1 MGLGAAKIYI
11 MKKFF
16 VSLVMLLSTSVVSLF
31 AQSSLIATLSHESEV
46 TVFYG
51 SDALKEAYAKAVGG
65 DVITLS
71 SGSFSAINISKAIT
85 LRGAG
90 MAMDTVNNI
99 MPTILNGDFTIS
111 ESDSIHNLT
120 LEGLYHNHTM
130 KYSGTIESAQFI
142 RCRFNIITGSS
153 SNKLSNCSFLNCRIS
168 QEFYCLGYGNMF
180 YNSIVEDISFSWLNN
195 FGSWNGCLGSGSFY
209 NCVINIDLRN
219 PSTMYPGSSSFE
231 NCILI
236 YDASTVILPKGTS
249 AYNCLVVGTTND
261 IFSDVPNNTNKV
273 VSLYS
278 DVFKTYKTMASIA
291 GNDDETFELTD
302 AAKTKYLGLDGTQ
315 VGIYGGA
322 IPYTT
327 SVAIPKITKCN
338 VAAKSTVD
346 GMLSVDIEVSAE

>member
-1 MGLGAAKIYI
+1 

-16 VSLVMLLSTSVVSLF
+16 VSLVMLLGTSAASLF
-31 AQSSLIATLSHESEV
+31 AQSSLIATLSHDGEV

-51 SDALKEAYAKAVGG
+51 ADALKESYAKAVGG

-71 SGSFSAINISKAIT
+71 SGTFNAINIEKAIT

-111 ESDSIHNLT
+111 ETDSIHNLT

-142 RCRFNIITGSS
+142 RCRLNTIYIASASS
-153 SNKLSNCSFLNCRIS
+153 YNSERLSNCSFLNCRIS
-168 QEFYCLGYGNMF
+168 QEFCCLGYGNMF
-180 YNSIVEDISFSWLNN
+180 YNSIIEDIYFYYKYIS
-195 FGSWNGCLGSGSFY
+195 GKHYYIYGSGLFY
-209 NCVINIDLRN
+209 NCVINIDAQN
-219 PSTMYPGSSSFE
+219 PDIMYAASSSFE

-236 YDASTVILPKGTS
+236 YDATTRILAKGAS

-261 IFSDVPNNTNKV
+261 IFSNVPNKTNKV
-273 VSLYS
+273 ASLYS
-278 DVFKTYKTMASIA
+278 DVFKTYGTMASIA

-302 AAKTKYLGLDGTQ
+302 AAKAKYLGLDGTQ

>member
-1 MGLGAAKIYI
+1 

-16 VSLVMLLSTSVVSLF
+16 VSLVMLLSTSAASLF
-31 AQSSLIATLSHESEV
+31 AQSSLIATLSHDGEV

-51 SDALKEAYAKAVGG
+51 ADALKESYAKAVGG
-65 DVITLS
+65 DIITLS
-71 SGSFSAINISKAIT
+71 SGSFNAINIEKAIT
-85 LRGAG
+85 LRGVG
-90 MAMDTVNNI
+90 MAMDTVNKI
-99 MPTILNGDFTIS
+99 MPTILNGDFSIS
-111 ESDSIHNLT
+111 ETDSIHNLT

-130 KYSGTIESAQFI
+130 GCSGTIESAQFI
-142 RCRFNIITGSS
+142 RCRFNTITGPYSS
-153 SNKLSNCSFLNCRIS
+153 KLSNCSFLNCRIS
-168 QEFYCLGYGNMF
+168 QEFLCIGYGNMF
-180 YNSIVEDISFSWLNN
+180 YNSIIEDIVFDSTTSGSGGSFS
-195 FGSWNGCLGSGSFY
+195 
-209 NCVINIDLRN
+209 NCVINIDDRN
-219 PSTMYPGSSSFE
+219 PASMGAGFSSFE

-236 YDASTVILPKGTS
+236 YDATTRILDKGAS

-261 IFSDVPNNTNKV
+261 IFSNVPNKTNKV
-273 VSLYS
+273 ASLYS
-278 DVFKTYKTMASIA
+278 DVFKTYGTMASIA

-302 AAKTKYLGLDGTQ
+302 AAKAKYLGLDGTQ

>member
-1 MGLGAAKIYI
+1 

-16 VSLVMLLSTSVVSLF
+16 VSLVMLLSVSAASVF
-31 AQSSLIATLSHESEV
+31 AQSSLIATLSHDGEV

-51 SDALKEAYAKAVGG
+51 ADALKEAYAKAAGG

-71 SGSFSAINISKAIT
+71 SGSFEAINIEKAIT

-111 ESDSIHNLT
+111 ETDSIQNLT

-142 RCRFNIITGSS
+142 RCRFNTITSTSS
-153 SNKLSNCSFLNCRIS
+153 KLSNCSFLNCRIS

-180 YNSIVEDISFSWLNN
+180 YNSIIEDISFSWLTNY
-195 FGSWNGCLGSGSFY
+195 GKWNGLLGSGSFY
-209 NCVINIDLRN
+209 NCVINIDARN
-219 PSTMYPGSSSFE
+219 PEIMYAGSSSFE

-236 YDASTVILPKGTS
+236 YDATTRILAKGAS

-278 DVFKTYKTMASIA
+278 DVFKTYGTMASIA
-291 GNDDETFELTD
+291 ENDDERFELTD

>member
-1 MGLGAAKIYI
+1 

-16 VSLVMLLSTSVVSLF
+16 VSLVMLLSTSAASLF
-31 AQSSLIATLSHESEV
+31 AQSSLIATLSHNGEV

-51 SDALKEAYAKAVGG
+51 ANALKESYAIAVGG

-71 SGSFSAINISKAIT
+71 SGSFNAINIGKAIT

-142 RCRFNIITGSS
+142 RCRFNIITSPSS
-153 SNKLSNCSFLNCRIS
+153 SYASNKLSNCSFLNCRIS
-168 QEFYCLGYGNMF
+168 QDFICYGHGNMF
-180 YNSIVEDISFSWLNN
+180 YNSIIEDIAFSSNT
-195 FGSWNGCLGSGSFY
+195 SGSGSFS
-209 NCVINIDLRN
+209 NCVINIDAKN
-219 PSTMYPGSSSFE
+219 PSTMHSGSSSFE

-236 YDASTVILPKGTS
+236 YDASSVILPKGTS

>member
-1 MGLGAAKIYI
+1 MPRRDLARQRENI

-16 VSLVMLLSTSVVSLF
+16 VSLVMLLSLSAASVF
-31 AQSSLIATLSHESEV
+31 AQSSLIATLSHDGEV

-51 SDALKEAYAKAVGG
+51 ADALKESYAKAVGG

-71 SGSFSAINISKAIT
+71 SGSFNAINIEKAIT

-90 MAMDTVNNI
+90 MAMDTVNKI
-99 MPTILNGDFTIS
+99 MPTILNGDFSIS
-111 ESDSIHNLT
+111 ETDSIHNLT

-130 KYSGTIESAQFI
+130 RYLGTIESAQFI
-142 RCRFNIITGSS
+142 RCRFNTITNPSS
-153 SNKLSNCSFLNCRIS
+153 SKLSNCSFLNCRIS
-168 QEFYCLGYGNMF
+168 QEFYCIGYGNMF
-180 YNSIVEDISFSWLNN
+180 YNSIIEDIHFYGGGSFS
-195 FGSWNGCLGSGSFY
+195 
-209 NCVINIDLRN
+209 NCVINIDDKN
-219 PSTMYPGSSSFE
+219 PVSMGAGSSSFE

-236 YDASTVILPKGTS
+236 YDATTRILDKGAS

-261 IFSDVPNNTNKV
+261 IFSNIPNKTNKV
-273 VSLYS
+273 ASLYS
-278 DVFKTYKTMASIA
+278 DVFKTYGTMASIA

-302 AAKTKYLGLDGTQ
+302 AAKAKYLGLDGTQ

>member
-1 MGLGAAKIYI
+1 

-16 VSLVMLLSTSVVSLF
+16 VSLVMLLSTSAASLF

-46 TVFYG
+46 MVFYG

-99 MPTILNGDFTIS
+99 MPTMLNGDFTIS
-111 ESDSIHNLT
+111 ETDSIHNLT

-142 RCRFNIITGSS
+142 RCRFSTITYNINSTV
-153 SNKLSNCSFLNCRIS
+153 KLSNCSFLNCRVS
-168 QEFYCLGYGNMF
+168 QNFSCSGHGNMF
-180 YNSIVEDISFSWLNN
+180 YNSIIEDIAFS
-195 FGSWNGCLGSGSFY
+195 SDTSGSGSFS
-209 NCVINIDLRN
+209 NCVINIDLSN
-219 PSTMYPGSSSFE
+219 PSSMHSGSSSFE

-236 YDASTVILPKGTS
+236 YDASSVILSKGTS

-261 IFSDVPNNTNKV
+261 IFSNVPNNTNKV

-278 DVFKTYKTMASIA
+278 DVFKTYGTMASIA

-315 VGIYGGA
+315 VGIYGGV

>member
-1 MGLGAAKIYI
+1 
-11 MKKFF
+11 
-16 VSLVMLLSTSVVSLF
+16 MLLSTSAASLF
-31 AQSSLIATLSHESEV
+31 AQSSLIATLSHDGEV

-51 SDALKEAYAKAVGG
+51 ADALKESYAKAVGG

-71 SGSFSAINISKAIT
+71 SGTFNAISISKAIT

-90 MAMDTVNNI
+90 MAVDTVNNI
-99 MPTILNGDFTIS
+99 MPTILNGNFTIS
-111 ESDSIHNLT
+111 ETDSIHSLT
-120 LEGLYHNHTM
+120 LEGLYYNHTM
-130 KYSGTIESAQFI
+130 TYSGTIESAQFI
-142 RCRFNIITGSS
+142 RCRFNTIKHANT
-153 SNKLSNCSFLNCRIS
+153 SNSLSNCSFLNCRIS

-180 YNSIVEDISFSWLNN
+180 YNSIVEDIY
-195 FGSWNGCLGSGSFY
+195 FGNINTSGTSGSGLFY
-209 NCVINIDLRN
+209 NCVINIDLSN
-219 PSTMYPGSSSFE
+219 PSSMRSGSSSFE

-236 YDASTVILPKGTS
+236 YDASSVILPKGTI
-249 AYNCLVVGTTND
+249 AYNCLVVGTTKD

-278 DVFKTYKTMASIA
+278 DVFKTYGTMASIA
-291 GNDDETFELTD
+291 ENDDETFELTD